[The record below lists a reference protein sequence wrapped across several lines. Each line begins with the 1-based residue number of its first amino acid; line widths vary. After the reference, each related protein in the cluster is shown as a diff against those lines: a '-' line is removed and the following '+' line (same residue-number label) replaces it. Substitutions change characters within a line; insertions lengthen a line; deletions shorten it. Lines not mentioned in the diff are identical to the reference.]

1 MGKQRKTKNIDLTVG
16 NITSSLWKFAVPLML
31 GNVLQQLYNLV
42 DTWVVG
48 HYIGD
53 NALAAV
59 GSSYTVNDLPD
70 IDRHRALSWKQCIFI
85 DGLWQKKSESDPKR
99 HFYFCGCDRFTG
111 GDSDRDHLYLDESD
125 DPSASGA
132 AGNDSG
138 DAGISFLCL
147 YRIFCHFFI

>member
-59 GSSYTVNDLPD
+59 GSSSGFVLE
-70 IDRHRALSWKQCIFI
+70 AV
-85 DGLWQKKSESDPKR
+85 
-99 HFYFCGCDRFTG
+99 HFYRW
-111 GDSDRDHLYLDESD
+111 LM
-125 DPSASGA
+125 AKK
-132 AGNDSG
+132 
-138 DAGISFLCL
+138 I
-147 YRIFCHFFI
+147 RI

>member
-59 GSSYTVNDLPD
+59 GSSYTLMTFLTSIVIGFVLE
-70 IDRHRALSWKQCIFI
+70 AV
-85 DGLWQKKSESDPKR
+85 
-99 HFYFCGCDRFTG
+99 HFYRW
-111 GDSDRDHLYLDESD
+111 LM
-125 DPSASGA
+125 AKK
-132 AGNDSG
+132 
-138 DAGISFLCL
+138 I
-147 YRIFCHFFI
+147 RI

>member
-59 GSSYTVNDLPD
+59 GSSYTLMTFLN
-70 IDRHRALSWKQCIFI
+70 RSSSGFAL
-85 DGLWQKKSESDPKR
+85 EAV
-99 HFYFCGCDRFTG
+99 HFYRW
-111 GDSDRDHLYLDESD
+111 LM
-125 DPSASGA
+125 AKK
-132 AGNDSG
+132 
-138 DAGISFLCL
+138 I
-147 YRIFCHFFI
+147 RI